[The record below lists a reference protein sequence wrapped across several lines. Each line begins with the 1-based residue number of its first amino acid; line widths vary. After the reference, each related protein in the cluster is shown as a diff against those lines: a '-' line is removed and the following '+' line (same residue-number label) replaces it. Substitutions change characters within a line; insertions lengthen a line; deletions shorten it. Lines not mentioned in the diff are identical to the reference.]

1 MATSARKSSASKTST
16 KRKSAAK
23 KKPTN
28 KRSTKSSDAAEPT
41 EISLDDDAS
50 SGVTFSK
57 PAGGSAVSAPS
68 STLVRGVRERDI
80 TAFLRQLIMLLE
92 SGTPMLKSLNT
103 IANRG
108 DRQAVRSLVKDIA
121 TQVEH
126 GSPLWQAFSRH
137 PHYFPP
143 VFVNLV
149 KAGEASGTVVPI
161 LRRVVTFREKRAM
174 LARRMQSALLYPTVL
189 VVFCFAV
196 IVLLAKFVIPQF
208 IGIFDTFEV
217 QPEGFAVVFLN
228 ITLWI
233 GAYWWLPPLVIIGAV
248 LIYKLA
254 VSRNPVMRMWAD
266 RVKMRIPV
274 FGPIT
279 RRAAIVDFCRTFSI
293 LLRSGLSMMATLDLC
308 RNSVSNRALV
318 DAIQDMRDS
327 VERGEGLEKPLRVAE
342 RNKVFPPVVVDML
355 VTGEETGTI
364 DNVAEQIAEQYEEE
378 VEIMV
383 DALGEAIQPMA
394 TVFMGLVVGLIVFA
408 LFGPLIEMIEK
419 LSAGAG
425 AAS

>member
-16 KRKSAAK
+16 KRKAAAK
-23 KKPTN
+23 KK
-28 KRSTKSSDAAEPT
+28 STKSTLNAAEVN
-41 EISLDDDAS
+41 EISLDDDDAS
-50 SGVTFSK
+50 AVTFSK
-57 PAGGSAVSAPS
+57 SSAGTAPTASAPS
-68 STLVRGVRERDI
+68 STFVRGVRERDL
-80 TAFLRQLIMLLE
+80 TAVLRQLIMLLE
-92 SGTPMLKSLNT
+92 AGTPMLKSLNS
-103 IANRG
+103 IADRG
-108 DRQAVRSLVKDIA
+108 DRHAVRALVKDIS

-137 PHYFPP
+137 PRYFPP
-143 VFVNLV
+143 VFVNLI

-161 LRRVVTFREKRAM
+161 LRRIVTFREKRAM
-174 LARRMQSALLYPTVL
+174 LARRMQSAMLYPTVL
-189 VVFCFAV
+189 VLFCFAV

-208 IGIFDTFEV
+208 IEIFDTFDV
-217 QPEGFAVVFLN
+217 QPEGISAVFLN
-228 ITLWI
+228 ATLWI
-233 GAYWWLPPLVIIGAV
+233 GTYWWLPPLVVIGIIALYKFAV
-248 LIYKLA
+248 A
-254 VSRNPVMRMWAD
+254 RNPVARMMAD
-266 RVKMRIPV
+266 RFKMRVPI

-279 RRAAIVDFCRTFSI
+279 RRAAIVEFCRTFSI

-308 RNSVSNRALV
+308 RSSVNNRALV

-364 DNVAEQIAEQYEEE
+364 DNVAEQIAIQYEEE

-383 DALGEAIQPMA
+383 DALGEAIQPVA
-394 TVFMGLVVGLIVFA
+394 TVFMGVVVGLIVFA

-419 LSAGAG
+419 L
-425 AAS
+425 AASTGA

>member
-16 KRKSAAK
+16 KRKASAK
-23 KKPTN
+23 KKSTA
-28 KRSTKSSDAAEPT
+28 KRTSRTDNADEVN
-41 EISLDDDAS
+41 EISLDDDS
-50 SGVTFSK
+50 TSEVTFTK
-57 PAGGSAVSAPS
+57 PAAGAAATAPS
-68 STLVRGVRERDI
+68 GTFVRGVRERDI

-92 SGTPMLKSLNT
+92 SGTPMLKSLNS
-103 IANRG
+103 IADRG
-108 DRQAVRSLVKDIA
+108 DRHAVRSLVKDIA

-143 VFVNLV
+143 VFVNLI

-174 LARRMQSALLYPTVL
+174 LARRMQSAMLYPTVL

-208 IGIFDTFEV
+208 IGIFESFEV
-217 QPEGFAVVFLN
+217 QPEGFAAVFLN
-228 ITLWI
+228 ATLWI
-233 GAYWWLPPLVIIGAV
+233 GTYWWLPPLVIIVAV
-248 LIYKLA
+248 FLYKLA

-266 RVKMRIPV
+266 RIKMRIPI

-279 RRAAIVDFCRTFSI
+279 RRAAIVEFCRTFSI

-364 DNVAEQIAEQYEEE
+364 DNVAEQIAAQYEEE

-383 DALGEAIQPMA
+383 DTLGEAIQPIA
-394 TVFMGLVVGLIVFA
+394 TVFMGVIVGLIVFA

-419 LSAGAG
+419 LSAGVG
-425 AAS
+425 D

>member
-16 KRKSAAK
+16 KRKAAAK
-23 KKPTN
+23 KKTA
-28 KRSTKSSDAAEPT
+28 KRSSSTAKTEEAEVN
-41 EISLDDDAS
+41 EISIDDDSGS
-50 SGVTFSK
+50 SVTFSK
-57 PAGGSAVSAPS
+57 AAATPAAAPS
-68 STLVRGVRERDI
+68 STLVRGVRERDL
-80 TAFLRQLIMLLE
+80 TAILRQLIMLLE
-92 SGTPMLKSLNT
+92 AGTPMLKALNS
-103 IANRG
+103 IADRG
-108 DRQAVRSLVKDIA
+108 DRHAVRSLVKDIA
-121 TQVEH
+121 TQVEQ

-137 PHYFPP
+137 PQYFPP
-143 VFVNLV
+143 VFVNLI
-149 KAGEASGTVVPI
+149 KAGEASGTVVAI

-174 LARRMQSALLYPTVL
+174 LARRMQSAMLYPTVL

-208 IGIFDTFEV
+208 IGIFETFEV
-217 QPEGFAVVFLN
+217 QPEGVAAAFLDV
-228 ITLWI
+228 TLWI
-233 GAYWWLPPLVIIGAV
+233 GTYWWLPPLVVAGIVV
-248 LIYKLA
+248 LYRVGVA
-254 VSRNPVMRMWAD
+254 RNPVMRIWAD
-266 RVKMRIPV
+266 RVKMRVPV

-279 RRAAIVDFCRTFSI
+279 RRAAIVEFCRTFSI

-342 RNKVFPPVVVDML
+342 RNKVFPAVVVDML
-355 VTGEETGTI
+355 ITGEETGTI
-364 DNVAEQIAEQYEEE
+364 DNVAEQIAIQYEEE

-383 DALGEAIQPMA
+383 DALGEAIQPIA

-425 AAS
+425 A